1 MAFAPIDLPIQQ
13 MLQTDFITDLSV
25 IHNSNVLLLKDQFE
39 LLINNLEI
47 DVNGFTIGT
56 DNAIQ
61 SIRTKNLLL
70 KDTGMLFQKGTSN
83 TTIAGLNQ
91 DGSGDS
97 LFTIDHIKM
106 NRIATS
112 SIEVNTINVETINT
126 TSISTTGSTTIN
138 GPIVQAGPIVE
149 STETANV
156 DFTFDTAVSATSAI
170 GELTLSSTSRNNI
183 YVNIKCKSST
193 PNRVYDGTII
203 DTSITDL
210 KLIIKFDGTSPP
222 LQNSTFTIILA
233 DVTNDAGA
241 SIISATNSPTFLPL
255 IIETESGI
263 ELPSGILSSLKLG
276 TNSASLD
283 KLAQANFIY
292 NSGVTFN
299 YMIDPNSNKRL
310 VIKSMVGLDVY

>member
-83 TTIAGLNQ
+83 TTISGLNQ

-126 TSISTTGSTTIN
+126 TSISTTGSTIIN
-138 GPIVQAGPIVE
+138 GAIVQAGPIVE
-149 STETANV
+149 STETV
-156 DFTFDTAVSATSAI
+156 PVLFEWDTVTSAT
-170 GELTLSSTSRNNI
+170 GDLVLSSTSRNNI
-183 YVNIKCKSST
+183 YVKIDCQTSGSNKVYNGST
-193 PNRVYDGTII
+193 IESAIADF
-203 DTSITDL
+203 
-210 KLIIKFDGTSPP
+210 KLIIKFDATSPP
-222 LQNSTFTIILA
+222 LENSTFTIIFA
-233 DVTNDAGA
+233 DVIATGS
-241 SIISATNSPTFLPL
+241 SIIAKTITPFLPL

-263 ELPSGILSSLKLG
+263 ELPSGIIPGLKLG

-283 KLAQANFIY
+283 KLAQSNFIY
-292 NSGVTFN
+292 NSGATFN
-299 YMIDPNSNKRL
+299 YMIDSNSTKRL
-310 VIKSMVGLDVY
+310 VIKSMIGLDVY